1 MPTRANM
8 CHYTP
13 TWANIAVCQLC
24 RERQPL
30 WNSYDGLKCL
40 DQCLFVPMSQARPK
54 AGAKECVVRLNLS
67 KSDP

>member
-8 CHYTP
+8 CHHVP
-13 TWANIAVCQLC
+13 SWANIAVCQLC

-30 WNSYDGLKCL
+30 WNNHDGLKCL
-40 DQCLFVPMSQARPK
+40 DQCLFVPMAQAPPK
-54 AGAKECVVRLNLS
+54 AGAKECVVQS